1 MQGQVERA
9 TAVAPWV
16 ASGWT
21 LLRWFSMLVLGMAVL
36 LGLGWPRAH
45 AMGQA
50 QAQPA
55 QAQTS
60 PARAAVVPN
69 PQPAARPATAA
80 ESEHTAGGPHEGI
93 QVHGYWI
100 IEVRNPDGTVTA
112 RREFENS
119 IQPNGMSFLAS
130 LIAANNSS
138 GGLSILLNG
147 AGTTYANL
155 NVLTGSFF
163 LNFSE
168 AGPCLPLSAGAAS
181 TGGPA
186 GGTTCL
192 ITSANGNLKNA
203 GTSSGAFLGLLC
215 LAFQASASSTSQT
228 APCST
233 NLTETA
239 PAFSATGMSGSS
251 AQVQLQG
258 SVTVTA
264 VGAGLVTDVET
275 VFTACDANTTPGAC
289 LNAGANN
296 GVGTASPVALNLLT
310 RRLLDGQ
317 NGDPQAVPYS
327 PGQTINVSVTI
338 SFQ

>member
-1 MQGQVERA
+1 MAMNVQGKEQTLDFQAMENRLRRA
-9 TAVAPWV
+9 LA
-16 ASGWT
+16 
-21 LLRWFSMLVLGMAVL
+21 LLAALIALWLCVT
-36 LGLGWPRAH
+36 PTRAH
-45 AMGQA
+45 SQSASKSVS
-50 QAQPA
+50 
-55 QAQTS
+55 S
-60 PARAAVVPN
+60 PVAATTTP
-69 PQPAARPATAA
+69 PKTASA
-80 ESEHTAGGPHEGI
+80 HTTNLLAGKTESERTPGGQHEGI
-93 QVHGYWI
+93 QVHGHWV
-100 IEVRNPDGTVTA
+100 IEVKNPDGKVTT

-119 IQPNGMSFLAS
+119 IQPYGAAFLAS

-289 LNAGANN
+289 MNAGANN